1 MVWSVLGA
9 VILAADPLSLS
20 TVAALLSFESEDA
33 LTLLS
38 LIHTLL
44 GIQEDIKH
52 PIRPFHNSFHD
63 FIVDPARYTNPGPMC
78 ALAINT

>member
-9 VILAADPLSLS
+9 VILAADLLSLS
-20 TVAALLSFESEDA
+20 TVATLLSFESEDV
-33 LTLLS
+33 LILLS
-38 LIHTLL
+38 FIHTLL

-52 PIRPFHNSFHD
+52 FHNSFHD